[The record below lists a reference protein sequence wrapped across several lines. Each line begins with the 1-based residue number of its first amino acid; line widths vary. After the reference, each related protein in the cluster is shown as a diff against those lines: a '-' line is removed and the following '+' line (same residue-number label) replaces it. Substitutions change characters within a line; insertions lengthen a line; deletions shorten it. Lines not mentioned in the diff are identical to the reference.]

1 MIRRVGGDL
10 PSLLLMASNNVRS
23 FRGKKPFNKSP
34 DGQEVDLSP
43 AEERNSLSLSPTGL
57 IDVTILLEVIP
68 YPVALWSL
76 DRRSCMFNHPAREL
90 LGFSEDEFLQNSSL
104 WTDRIHP
111 QDRDVFASTWRKL
124 QAGEKKVACRYRFLP
139 KNEAT
144 AIRLREISIVHSRR
158 GSDALGTWSLYTE
171 ETGFDD
177 EFTGTYSLRK
187 LVSGLTH
194 DIGNNLQTI
203 SGELE
208 LSRWSG
214 VLSVESAEAM
224 ARGITQIR
232 TLAHEIEEYLF
243 PSTHRPQTEDPASLL
258 TEVIQSK
265 EKEMAA
271 HGIRT
276 GMVVKEALP
285 KVPLDGQFDRA
296 LRGVIDFSRALL
308 PQGGELKI
316 EAGMRRREGER
327 YIELN
332 IVSSSAT
339 SLEVD
344 EQDVFRPFSN
354 VNGHRLGLSMAVAQ
368 QILRRHYGEIVF
380 RKENSNRGVFSLLI
394 RAPEPKKS

>member
-1 MIRRVGGDL
+1 
-10 PSLLLMASNNVRS
+10 MASNNVRS
-23 FRGKKPFNKSP
+23 FRGKKPFHKSP
-34 DGQEVDLSP
+34 DGQEVGSSP
-43 AEERNSLSLSPTGL
+43 AEERNSIFLSPTSL
-57 IDVTILLEVIP
+57 IDVSMILEVIP

-76 DRRSCMFNHPAREL
+76 DRRSCIFNHPTREL
-90 LGFSEDEFLQNSSL
+90 LGFSDEDFIKNGSL

-111 QDRDVFASTWRKL
+111 QDRDAFVSAWRNL
-124 QAGEKKVACRYRFLP
+124 QAGDKKVDCRYRFLA
-139 KNEAT
+139 KNRPT
-144 AIRLREISIVHSRR
+144 ALRLREISIVQSRR
-158 GSDALGTWSLYTE
+158 ESDVLAIWSLYSE
-171 ETGFDD
+171 ESGFDD
-177 EFTGTYSLRK
+177 EFTGAYPLRK
-187 LVSGLTH
+187 LLGGLTH

-214 VLSVESAEAM
+214 VFSIERAEAM

-243 PSTHRPQTEDPASLL
+243 PSNHRPRTEDPASLL
-258 TEVIQSK
+258 TQVIQSK

-276 GMVVKEALP
+276 GMVVKEVLP

-344 EQDVFRPFSN
+344 EKDVFRPFSN

-368 QILRRHYGEIVF
+368 QILRRHYGAIAF

-394 RAPEPKKS
+394 RAPESKS

>member
-1 MIRRVGGDL
+1 MAPNNLR
-10 PSLLLMASNNVRS
+10 SL
-23 FRGKKPFNKSP
+23 RGKKQLQKSS
-34 DGQEVDLSP
+34 D
-43 AEERNSLSLSPTGL
+43 PTVVLPVIGESCSVSSSNGL
-57 IDVTILLEVIP
+57 IDAGIILEVIP

-76 DRRSCMFNHPAREL
+76 DRRSCVLNHPTRQL
-90 LGFSEDEFLQNSSL
+90 LGFSDDEFRENSSL
-104 WTDRIHP
+104 WTDRIHS
-111 QDRDVFASTWRKL
+111 QDREDFILAWTRL
-124 QAGEKKVACRYRFLP
+124 QAGEKKVSCQYRFLP
-139 KNEAT
+139 KDKSVAL
-144 AIRLREISIVHSRR
+144 RLREISTVRSHRE
-158 GSDALGTWSLYTE
+158 SDVLGIWSLYIE
-171 ETGFDD
+171 ESALVD
-177 EFTGTYSLRK
+177 ESSGAYPLRK
-187 LVSGLTH
+187 LLSGLTH

-214 VLSVESAEAM
+214 ILSVESAEAI

-243 PSTHRPQTEDPASLL
+243 PSTHRPRTEDPASLL

-276 GMVVKEALP
+276 GVIVKEALP

-308 PQGGELKI
+308 PQGGELQI
-316 EAGMRRREGER
+316 EAGMSRREGER

-332 IVSSSAT
+332 IVSSSST
-339 SLEVD
+339 SLQVD
-344 EQDVFRPFSN
+344 EKDVFRPFSN
-354 VNGHRLGLSMAVAQ
+354 VNGYRLGLSMAVAQ

-380 RKENSNRGVFSLLI
+380 RKEDSNRGVFSLLI
-394 RAPEPKKS
+394 RAPESKS

>member
-1 MIRRVGGDL
+1 MA
-10 PSLLLMASNNVRS
+10 PSNLRS
-23 FRGKKPFNKSP
+23 LRGKKHSRKST
-34 DGQEVDLSP
+34 DSSVGLP
-43 AEERNSLSLSPTGL
+43 AIAESYSSSNSLVDAG
-57 IDVTILLEVIP
+57 IILEVIP

-76 DRRSCMFNHPAREL
+76 DRRSCILNHPTRQL
-90 LGFSEDEFLQNSSL
+90 LGFSDDDFRQNTSL
-104 WTDRIHP
+104 WTDRIHS
-111 QDRDVFASTWRKL
+111 QDRDDFILAWTKL
-124 QAGEKKVACRYRFLP
+124 QEGEKKVSCQYRFLP
-139 KNEAT
+139 KDKFT
-144 AIRLREISIVHSRR
+144 AVRLREISTVNSRR
-158 GSDALGTWSLYTE
+158 ESDVLGIWSLYIE
-171 ETGFDD
+171 ESVFEDESTGA
-177 EFTGTYSLRK
+177 YPLRK
-187 LVSGLTH
+187 LLRGLTH

-214 VLSVESAEAM
+214 ILSVESAEAI

-232 TLAHEIEEYLF
+232 TLAHEIEEYIF
-243 PSTHRPQTEDPASLL
+243 PSTHRPKTEDPASLL

-276 GMVVKEALP
+276 GVIVKEALP

-316 EAGMRRREGER
+316 EAGMSRREGER

-332 IVSSSAT
+332 IVSSSST
-339 SLEVD
+339 LLQVD
-344 EQDVFRPFSN
+344 ESDVFRPFSN
-354 VNGHRLGLSMAVAQ
+354 VNGYRLGLSMAVAR

-380 RKENSNRGVFSLLI
+380 RKEDSNRGVFSLLI
-394 RAPEPKKS
+394 RAPESKKS

>member
-1 MIRRVGGDL
+1 MGPD
-10 PSLLLMASNNVRS
+10 NVRLL
-23 FRGKKPFNKSP
+23 RGKKHLQKLP
-34 DGQEVDLSP
+34 DCPVPVVSSTDEQNPSKGLVD
-43 AEERNSLSLSPTGL
+43 AG
-57 IDVTILLEVIP
+57 IILEVIP

-76 DRRSCMFNHPAREL
+76 DHRSCVFNHPTREL
-90 LGFSEDEFLQNSSL
+90 LGFSEDDFRHSSSL

-111 QDRDVFASTWRKL
+111 QDRDAFVSAWKKL
-124 QAGEKKVACRYRFLP
+124 QAGEKKISCQYRFLP
-139 KNEAT
+139 KDQTRALSLKET
-144 AIRLREISIVHSRR
+144 SVVHSRR
-158 GSDALGTWSLYTE
+158 EQDALGIWSLYTE
-171 ETGFDD
+171 EAVFEN
-177 EFTGTYSLRK
+177 EFTGAYPLRK
-187 LVSGLTH
+187 LLGGLTH

-243 PSTHRPQTEDPASLL
+243 PSKRRPRTEDPASLL
-258 TEVIQSK
+258 SEVIQSK

-276 GMVVKEALP
+276 GMIVKEALP

-316 EAGMRRREGER
+316 EAGMRQREGER

-332 IVSSSAT
+332 IVSSSST
-339 SLEVD
+339 SLDVD
-344 EQDVFRPFSN
+344 ERDVFRPFSN
-354 VNGHRLGLSMAVAQ
+354 INGYRLGLSMAVAQ
-368 QILRRHYGEIVF
+368 QILKRHYGEIVF
-380 RKENSNRGVFSLLI
+380 RKEDSNRGVFSLLI
-394 RAPEPKKS
+394 RAPESKKS

>member
-1 MIRRVGGDL
+1 
-10 PSLLLMASNNVRS
+10 MAPDNVRS
-23 FRGKKPFNKSP
+23 LRGKKQFQKSL
-34 DGQEVDLSP
+34 DSQESGQEP
-43 AEERNSLSLSPTGL
+43 AEERNSVSFSRGFVDASL
-57 IDVTILLEVIP
+57 ILDVIP
-68 YPVALWSL
+68 YPVALWNL
-76 DRRSCMFNHPAREL
+76 DHSAGIFNHPTRQL
-90 LGFSEDEFLQNSSL
+90 LGFSEEEFRQNSFL
-104 WTDRIHP
+104 WTDRIHAE
-111 QDRDVFASTWRKL
+111 DREGFLSVWTKL
-124 QAGEKKVACRYRFLP
+124 REGQKNSSCHYRFLP
-139 KNEAT
+139 KGRSAPL
-144 AIRLREISIVHSRR
+144 RLRENSIVHSRR
-158 GSDALGTWSLYTE
+158 ESDALGVWSLYIE
-171 ETGFDD
+171 EPAFEE
-177 EFTGTYSLRK
+177 EFTGAYPLRK
-187 LVSGLTH
+187 LLRGLTH

-243 PSTHRPQTEDPASLL
+243 PSTYRPRTEDPACLL

-271 HGIRT
+271 HGIKT
-276 GMVVKEALP
+276 GMIVKETLP

-308 PQGGELKI
+308 PQGGELQI

-339 SLEVD
+339 SLQVNEN
-344 EQDVFRPFSN
+344 DVFRPFSN
-354 VNGHRLGLSMAVAQ
+354 VNGYRLGLSMAVAQ
-368 QILRRHYGEIVF
+368 QILRRHYGDIVF
-380 RKENSNRGVFSLLI
+380 RKEDSNRGVFSLLI
-394 RAPEPKKS
+394 RAPESKKN

>member
-1 MIRRVGGDL
+1 MAPNNIRTL
-10 PSLLLMASNNVRS
+10 H
-23 FRGKKPFNKSP
+23 GKKQLPKLSA
-34 DGQEVDLSP
+34 SP
-43 AEERNSLSLSPTGL
+43 AILPASEEGNLLASSSTGL
-57 IDVTILLEVIP
+57 VDAGIILGVIP
-68 YPVALWSL
+68 YPVALWSF
-76 DRRSCMFNHPAREL
+76 DRRSCIFNHPTREL
-90 LGFSEDEFLQNSSL
+90 LGFSEEEFSEKSSL
-104 WTDRIHP
+104 WMERIQA
-111 QDRDVFASTWRKL
+111 QDRDGFLIAWGKL
-124 QAGEKKVACRYRFLP
+124 QAGEKKVSCQYRFLP
-139 KNEAT
+139 KNQT
-144 AIRLREISIVHSRR
+144 AALRLREISIVHSRR
-158 GSDALGTWSLYTE
+158 EHDALAIWSLYIQ
-171 ETGFDD
+171 ETAVED
-177 EFTGTYSLRK
+177 EFTGGYSLRK
-187 LVSGLTH
+187 LLGGLTH

-232 TLAHEIEEYLF
+232 TLAHGIEEYLF
-243 PSTHRPQTEDPASLL
+243 PSKHRPRTEDPASLL

-276 GMVVKEALP
+276 GMIVKETLP

-316 EAGMRRREGER
+316 EAGMKRREGER

-339 SLEVD
+339 SLQVD
-344 EQDVFRPFSN
+344 EKDVFRPFSN
-354 VNGHRLGLSMAVAQ
+354 VNGYRLGLSMAVAQ
-368 QILRRHYGEIVF
+368 QIFRRHYGEIVF
-380 RKENSNRGVFSLLI
+380 RKEDSNRGVFSLLI
-394 RAPEPKKS
+394 RAPESKKT

>member
-1 MIRRVGGDL
+1 
-10 PSLLLMASNNVRS
+10 MAPDNVRS
-23 FRGKKPFNKSP
+23 LRGKKLFQKSP
-34 DGQEVDLSP
+34 DHPPPVLPSI
-43 AEERNSLSLSPTGL
+43 EERNALASSPGL
-57 IDVTILLEVIP
+57 IDVSIILEVIP

-76 DRRSCMFNHPAREL
+76 DRRSCIFNHPTREL
-90 LGFSEDEFLQNSSL
+90 LGFSAEDFHQNNSL
-104 WTDRIHP
+104 WTDRIHS
-111 QDRDVFASTWRKL
+111 QDRDTFVSAWKKL
-124 QAGEKKVACRYRFLP
+124 QAGGKKVSCQYRFRP
-139 KNEAT
+139 KNQAT
-144 AIRLREISIVHSRR
+144 ALRLREISIVHSRR
-158 GSDALGTWSLYTE
+158 ESDALAIWSLYTE
-171 ETGFDD
+171 EPGFEE
-177 EFTGTYSLRK
+177 EFNGAYPLRN
-187 LVSGLTH
+187 LLGGLTH

-214 VLSVESAEAM
+214 ILSVESAEAM

-243 PSTHRPQTEDPASLL
+243 PSTDRTRTENPASLL

-316 EAGMRRREGER
+316 EAGMLRREGER

-332 IVSSSAT
+332 IVSSSST
-339 SLEVD
+339 SLQVD
-344 EQDVFRPFSN
+344 ERDVFRPFSN
-354 VNGHRLGLSMAVAQ
+354 VNGYRLGLSMAVAQ

-380 RKENSNRGVFSLLI
+380 RKEDSNRGVFSLLI
-394 RAPEPKKS
+394 RAPESKKS

>member
-1 MIRRVGGDL
+1 MTTFAKIAPFGRIVSILKIGKRLCHRGQNFKRERKRFHVSIVFCRGIMRLRSGFGRSPLFILVGR
-10 PSLLLMASNNVRS
+10 ATRS
-23 FRGKKPFNKSP
+23 RYGVFTP
-34 DGQEVDLSP
+34 
-43 AEERNSLSLSPTGL
+43 RNL
-57 IDVTILLEVIP
+57 
-68 YPVALWSL
+68 
-76 DRRSCMFNHPAREL
+76 
-90 LGFSEDEFLQNSSL
+90 EDEF
-104 WTDRIHP
+104 T
-111 QDRDVFASTWRKL
+111 
-124 QAGEKKVACRYRFLP
+124 
-139 KNEAT
+139 EA
-144 AIRLREISIVHSRR
+144 
-158 GSDALGTWSLYTE
+158 YP
-171 ETGFDD
+171 
-177 EFTGTYSLRK
+177 LRK
-187 LVSGLTH
+187 LLGGLTH

-243 PSTHRPQTEDPASLL
+243 PSKHRPRTEDPAALL

-276 GMVVKEALP
+276 GMTVKEALP

-332 IVSSSAT
+332 IVSSSST
-339 SLEVD
+339 SLQVD
-344 EQDVFRPFSN
+344 EKDVFRPFSN
-354 VNGHRLGLSMAVAQ
+354 VNGYRLGLSMAVAQ

-380 RKENSNRGVFSLLI
+380 RKEDSNRGVFSLLI
-394 RAPEPKKS
+394 RAPESKKLDK

>member
-1 MIRRVGGDL
+1 
-10 PSLLLMASNNVRS
+10 MATNNVRPL
-23 FRGKKPFNKSP
+23 REKKHLQKSP
-34 DGQEVDLSP
+34 DRPAPVLSTTD
-43 AEERNSLSLSPTGL
+43 ERNSSTRLVDAG
-57 IDVTILLEVIP
+57 IILEVIP

-76 DRRSCMFNHPAREL
+76 DHRSCVFNHPTREL
-90 LGFSEDEFLQNSSL
+90 LGFSDDDFRQNSSL
-104 WTDRIHP
+104 WMDRIPP
-111 QDRDVFASTWRKL
+111 QDRDVFVSAWRKL
-124 QAGEKKVACRYRFLP
+124 EAGEKQISCQYRFLP
-139 KNEAT
+139 KNQVT
-144 AIRLREISIVHSRR
+144 ARRLREISMVHSRR
-158 GSDALGTWSLYTE
+158 EQGALGIWSLYTE
-171 ETGFDD
+171 EDAFED
-177 EFTGTYSLRK
+177 EFTRAYPLRK
-187 LVSGLTH
+187 LLGGLTH

-243 PSTHRPQTEDPASLL
+243 PSKHRPRTEDPALLL
-258 TEVIQSK
+258 TEVVQSK

-276 GMVVKEALP
+276 GMIVKEALP

-332 IVSSSAT
+332 IVSSSST
-339 SLEVD
+339 SLQVD
-344 EQDVFRPFSN
+344 ERDVFRPFSN
-354 VNGHRLGLSMAVAQ
+354 INGYRLGLSMAVAQ

-380 RKENSNRGVFSLLI
+380 RKEDSNRGVFSLLI
-394 RAPEPKKS
+394 RAPESKKN

>member
-1 MIRRVGGDL
+1 MPPD
-10 PSLLLMASNNVRS
+10 NVRS
-23 FRGKKPFNKSP
+23 LRGKKQLQKSP
-34 DGQEVDLSP
+34 DAKAP
-43 AEERNSLSLSPTGL
+43 AATTEESKSLFLHGL
-57 IDVTILLEVIP
+57 IDSRVILEVIP

-76 DRRSCMFNHPAREL
+76 DRRSCIFNHLTREL
-90 LGFSEDEFLQNSSL
+90 LGFSDDEFRQNDSL

-111 QDRDVFASTWRKL
+111 QDRNAFTSAWADL
-124 QAGEKKVACRYRFLP
+124 EAGEKKVSCEYRFLP
-139 KNEAT
+139 KGQTGAL
-144 AIRLREISIVHSRR
+144 RLREISVFRSNRDSERLDI
-158 GSDALGTWSLYTE
+158 WSLYTE
-171 ETGFDD
+171 APAFEE
-177 EFTGTYSLRK
+177 EFAGPYPLRK
-187 LVSGLTH
+187 LLRGLTH

-203 SGELE
+203 GGELE
-208 LSRWSG
+208 LSQWSG

-224 ARGITQIR
+224 ARGVAQIR
-232 TLAHEIEEYLF
+232 TLAHEIEEYIF
-243 PSTHRPQTEDPASLL
+243 PSTHRPKTEDPASLL

-271 HGIRT
+271 YGIRT
-276 GMVVKEALP
+276 GMIVREALP

-316 EAGMRRREGER
+316 EAGVSRREGER

-339 SLEVD
+339 SLQVNEK
-344 EQDVFRPFSN
+344 DVFRPFSN
-354 VNGHRLGLSMAVAQ
+354 VNGYRLGLSMAVAQ

-394 RAPEPKKS
+394 RAPESKKN

>member
-1 MIRRVGGDL
+1 MATSNLR
-10 PSLLLMASNNVRS
+10 SL
-23 FRGKKPFNKSP
+23 RGKKPLQESP
-34 DGQEVDLSP
+34 DGSAPVLP
-43 AEERNSLSLSPTGL
+43 AAEERNAPASASTGL
-57 IDVTILLEVIP
+57 VDASIILEVIP

-76 DRRSCMFNHPAREL
+76 DRRSCLFNHPTREL
-90 LGFSEDEFLQNSSL
+90 LGFSDDDFRLNSSL
-104 WTDRIHP
+104 WTDRLHP
-111 QDRDVFASTWRKL
+111 QDRDAFLSAWKKL
-124 QAGEKKVACRYRFLP
+124 QAGEKKLACQYRFLP
-139 KNEAT
+139 KNQT
-144 AIRLREISIVHSRR
+144 RVLRLREISIVHSRR
-158 GSDALGTWSLYTE
+158 ESDVLAIWSLYTE
-171 ETGFDD
+171 EAPFEDELTGA
-177 EFTGTYSLRK
+177 YPLRK
-187 LVSGLTH
+187 LLHGLTH

-224 ARGITQIR
+224 ARGVTQIR

-243 PSTHRPQTEDPASLL
+243 PAKHRPRTEDPATLL

-316 EAGMRRREGER
+316 EAGMSRREGER

-339 SLEVD
+339 SLQVD
-344 EQDVFRPFSN
+344 ERDVFRPFSN
-354 VNGHRLGLSMAVAQ
+354 VNGCRLGLSMAVAQ

-380 RKENSNRGVFSLLI
+380 RKEDSNRGVFSLLI
-394 RAPEPKKS
+394 RAPESKKN

>member
-1 MIRRVGGDL
+1 V
-10 PSLLLMASNNVRS
+10 STLLGTEESNS
-23 FRGKKPFNKSP
+23 FS
-34 DGQEVDLSP
+34 S
-43 AEERNSLSLSPTGL
+43 SSTGL
-57 IDVTILLEVIP
+57 VDAGLILEVIP

-76 DRRSCMFNHPAREL
+76 DRRSCIFNHPSREL
-90 LGFSEDEFLQNSSL
+90 LGFSDDDFRQNSSL

-111 QDRDVFASTWRKL
+111 QDREAFVSAWAKL
-124 QAGEKKVACRYRFLP
+124 QAGEKKASCQYRFLP
-139 KNEAT
+139 KNQAT
-144 AIRLREISIVHSRR
+144 ALRLREISIVHSRR
-158 GSDALGTWSLYTE
+158 ESAALGIWSLYTE
-171 ETGFDD
+171 EPEFED
-177 EFTGTYSLRK
+177 EFTGAYPLRK
-187 LVSGLTH
+187 LLGGLTH

-243 PSTHRPQTEDPASLL
+243 PSKHRPRTEDPASLL

-276 GMVVKEALP
+276 GIIVKEALP

-332 IVSSSAT
+332 IVSSSST
-339 SLEVD
+339 SLKVD
-344 EQDVFRPFSN
+344 EKDVFRPFSS
-354 VNGHRLGLSMAVAQ
+354 VNGYRLGLSMAVAQ

-380 RKENSNRGVFSLLI
+380 RKEDSNRGVFSLLI
-394 RAPEPKKS
+394 RAPESKKN

>member
-1 MIRRVGGDL
+1 MAPDNIRTL
-10 PSLLLMASNNVRS
+10 
-23 FRGKKPFNKSP
+23 RGKRQLPKSI
-34 DGQEVDLSP
+34 DSP
-43 AEERNSLSLSPTGL
+43 TTLTVAEERNRSPSPSSGL
-57 IDVTILLEVIP
+57 VDAGIILEVIP

-76 DRRSCMFNHPAREL
+76 DRRSCIFNHPTREL
-90 LGFSEDEFLQNSSL
+90 LGFSEEEFCANNSL
-104 WTDRIHP
+104 WTERIP
-111 QDRDVFASTWRKL
+111 SQDRREFMAAWRKL
-124 QAGEKKVACRYRFLP
+124 QAGEEKISCQYRFVS
-139 KNEAT
+139 KNQST
-144 AIRLREISIVHSRR
+144 PLRLREISMVHSRR
-158 GSDALGTWSLYTE
+158 EDALAVWSLYIE
-171 ETGFDD
+171 EPLLED
-177 EFTGTYSLRK
+177 ELMGTYSLRK
-187 LVSGLTH
+187 LLGGLTH

-243 PSTHRPQTEDPASLL
+243 PSKQRPKTEDPASLL

-276 GMVVKEALP
+276 GVVVKETLP

-316 EAGMRRREGER
+316 EAGMKRREGER

-332 IVSSSAT
+332 IVSSSST
-339 SLEVD
+339 SLHVD
-344 EQDVFRPFSN
+344 ESDVFRPFSN
-354 VNGHRLGLSMAVAQ
+354 INGHRLGLSMAVAQ
-368 QILRRHYGEIVF
+368 QILKRHYGEIVF
-380 RKENSNRGVFSLLI
+380 RKEDANRGVFSLLI
-394 RAPEPKKS
+394 RAPESKKNLDK

>member
-1 MIRRVGGDL
+1 M
-10 PSLLLMASNNVRS
+10 
-23 FRGKKPFNKSP
+23 RGKKYLQKSP
-34 DGQEVDLSP
+34 DRP
-43 AEERNSLSLSPTGL
+43 APAVSTTVERNSSTGL
-57 IDVTILLEVIP
+57 VDAGIILEVIP

-76 DRRSCMFNHPAREL
+76 DHRSCVFNHPTREL
-90 LGFSEDEFLQNSSL
+90 LGFSDDDFRQNSSL
-104 WTDRIHP
+104 WTDRIPP
-111 QDRDVFASTWRKL
+111 QDRDVFASAWRGI
-124 QAGEKKVACRYRFLP
+124 QAGEKKISCQYRFLP
-139 KNEAT
+139 KNHST
-144 AIRLREISIVHSRR
+144 AIRLREISIVHFRR
-158 GSDALGTWSLYTE
+158 EEDALGIWSLYTE
-171 ETGFDD
+171 EAEFED
-177 EFTGTYSLRK
+177 EFTRAYPLRK
-187 LVSGLTH
+187 LLGGLTH

-243 PSTHRPQTEDPASLL
+243 PSRHRLRTEDPASLL

-276 GMVVKEALP
+276 GMIVKEALP

-339 SLEVD
+339 SLQVD
-344 EQDVFRPFSN
+344 ERDVFRPFSN
-354 VNGHRLGLSMAVAQ
+354 INGYRLGLSMAVAQ

-380 RKENSNRGVFSLLI
+380 RKEDSNRGVFSLLI
-394 RAPEPKKS
+394 RAPESKKN

>member
-1 MIRRVGGDL
+1 
-10 PSLLLMASNNVRS
+10 MATNNVRPL
-23 FRGKKPFNKSP
+23 REKKHLQKSSDHP
-34 DGQEVDLSP
+34 APVLSSTD
-43 AEERNSLSLSPTGL
+43 ERNSSTRLVDAG
-57 IDVTILLEVIP
+57 IILEVIP

-76 DRRSCMFNHPAREL
+76 DHCSCVFNHPTREL
-90 LGFSEDEFLQNSSL
+90 LGFSDDDFRQNSSL
-104 WTDRIHP
+104 WMDRIPP
-111 QDRDVFASTWRKL
+111 QDRDVFVSAWRKL
-124 QAGEKKVACRYRFLP
+124 EAGEKQISCQYRFLP
-139 KNEAT
+139 KNQAR
-144 AIRLREISIVHSRR
+144 ARRLREISMVHSRR
-158 GSDALGTWSLYTE
+158 EQDTLGIWSLYTE
-171 ETGFDD
+171 EAAFED
-177 EFTGTYSLRK
+177 EFTGAYPLRK
-187 LVSGLTH
+187 LLGGMTH

-243 PSTHRPQTEDPASLL
+243 PSKHRPRTEDPALLL
-258 TEVIQSK
+258 TELIQSK

-276 GMVVKEALP
+276 GMIVKETLP

-332 IVSSSAT
+332 IVSSSST
-339 SLEVD
+339 SLQVD
-344 EQDVFRPFSN
+344 EKDVFRPFSSI
-354 VNGHRLGLSMAVAQ
+354 NGYRLGLSMAVAR

-380 RKENSNRGVFSLLI
+380 RKEDSNRGVFSLLI
-394 RAPEPKKS
+394 RAPESKKN

>member
-1 MIRRVGGDL
+1 LSGKRQL
-10 PSLLLMASNNVRS
+10 P
-23 FRGKKPFNKSP
+23 KSI
-34 DGQEVDLSP
+34 DSP
-43 AEERNSLSLSPTGL
+43 ATLTVAEERNPSLTPSAGL
-57 IDVTILLEVIP
+57 VDAGIILEVIP

-76 DRRSCMFNHPAREL
+76 DRRLCIFNRPTREL
-90 LGFSEDEFLQNSSL
+90 LGFSEEEFRANNSL
-104 WTDRIHP
+104 WTERIP
-111 QDRDVFASTWRKL
+111 AQDRAEFMAAWRKL
-124 QAGEKKVACRYRFLP
+124 QAGEEKVSCQYRFLS
-139 KNEAT
+139 KHQST
-144 AIRLREISIVHSRR
+144 ALRLREISRVHSRR
-158 GSDALGTWSLYTE
+158 EDAIAVWSLYIE
-171 ETGFDD
+171 EPLLED
-177 EFTGTYSLRK
+177 ELTGTYPLRK
-187 LVSGLTH
+187 LVGGLTH

-243 PSTHRPQTEDPASLL
+243 PSKQRPRTEDPASLL

-276 GMVVKEALP
+276 GMILKETLP

-316 EAGMRRREGER
+316 EAGMKRREGER

-332 IVSSSAT
+332 IVSSSST
-339 SLEVD
+339 SLQVD
-344 EQDVFRPFSN
+344 ESDVFRPFSN
-354 VNGHRLGLSMAVAQ
+354 VNGYRLGLSMAVAQ
-368 QILRRHYGEIVF
+368 QIFRRHYGEIVF
-380 RKENSNRGVFSLLI
+380 RKEDSNRGVFSLLI
-394 RAPEPKKS
+394 RAPESKKNIDK

>member
-1 MIRRVGGDL
+1 MT
-10 PSLLLMASNNVRS
+10 SNNVRS
-23 FRGKKPFNKSP
+23 LRGKKPFQKLP
-34 DGQEVDLSP
+34 DGSAPVSP
-43 AEERNSLSLSPTGL
+43 SAEDQNSLYSSATRLV
-57 IDVTILLEVIP
+57 DVSVILEVIP

-76 DRRSCMFNHPAREL
+76 DRRSCIFNHPTREL
-90 LGFSEDEFLQNSSL
+90 LGFSDDDFNQNSSL
-104 WTDRIHP
+104 WMDRIHP
-111 QDRDVFASTWRKL
+111 QDRDAFVSAWSSL
-124 QAGEKKVACRYRFLP
+124 QAGDKKIACRYRFLA
-139 KNEAT
+139 KNHAT
-144 AIRLREISIVHSRR
+144 ALRLTEISIVQSRR
-158 GSDALGTWSLYTE
+158 ESDVLAIWSLYSE
-171 ETGFDD
+171 ESGFDD
-177 EFTGTYSLRK
+177 EFTGAYPLRK
-187 LVSGLTH
+187 LLGGLTH

-243 PSTHRPQTEDPASLL
+243 PSTHRLRTEDPASLL

-344 EQDVFRPFSN
+344 EKDVFRPFSN

-368 QILRRHYGEIVF
+368 QILRRHYGEIAF
-380 RKENSNRGVFSLLI
+380 RKEGSNRGVFSLLI
-394 RAPEPKKS
+394 RAPESKRN

>member
-1 MIRRVGGDL
+1 
-10 PSLLLMASNNVRS
+10 MASNNIRS
-23 FRGKKPFNKSP
+23 FRGKTPFHKSP
-34 DGQEVDLSP
+34 DDREADLSP
-43 AEERNSLSLSPTGL
+43 AEERNSFSLSPTSL
-57 IDVTILLEVIP
+57 IDVSIILEVIP

-76 DRRSCMFNHPAREL
+76 DRRSCIFNHLTREL
-90 LGFSEDEFLQNSSL
+90 LGFSDDDFIKNGSL

-111 QDRDVFASTWRKL
+111 QDQDAFASAWRKL
-124 QAGEKKVACRYRFLP
+124 QAGEKKIDCRYRFLP
-139 KNEAT
+139 KNET
-144 AIRLREISIVHSRR
+144 AALRLREISIVHSRR
-158 GSDALGTWSLYTE
+158 ESDGLGTWSLYTQ
-171 ETGFDD
+171 ETGLED

-187 LVSGLTH
+187 LLGGLTH

-243 PSTHRPQTEDPASLL
+243 PSTHRLKTEDPASLL

-276 GMVVKEALP
+276 GMVVKEVLP

-332 IVSSSAT
+332 IVSSSST
-339 SLEVD
+339 SLQVD
-344 EQDVFRPFSN
+344 ERDVFRPFSK

-380 RKENSNRGVFSLLI
+380 RKEDSNRGVFSLLI
-394 RAPEPKKS
+394 RAPESKKS